1 MLLGQTNNK
10 FACFGRLNILNMSLT
25 PKSKDKSILLNTYAL
40 LLSTNNI
47 EKFGH
52 QFCKQVVDSTKP
64 QKV

>member
-1 MLLGQTNNK
+1 
-10 FACFGRLNILNMSLT
+10 MSLT

-40 LLSTNNI
+40 LFSTNNI

-64 QKV
+64 QKD